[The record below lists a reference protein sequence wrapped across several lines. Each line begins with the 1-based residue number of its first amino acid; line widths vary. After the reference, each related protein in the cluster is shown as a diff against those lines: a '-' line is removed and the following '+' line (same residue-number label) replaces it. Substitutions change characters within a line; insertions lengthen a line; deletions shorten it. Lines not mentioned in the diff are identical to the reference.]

1 MTVRYDQIIK
11 PSLCFYLFL
20 LLLLS
25 FINMA
30 SAAVLQPAPAR
41 SHPLFI
47 VSQIH
52 SSYSIIHP
60 WFGSRVFPCWPL
72 FAFKANALSRPP
84 ILPPSIPP
92 VSVLSLHHPSS
103 PCIIDL
109 TSLCWTGLRVPAD
122 PASRTM
128 LFFSAPLASGHLGND
143 TPQSETA
150 AGQPL
155 VVHLRHFSCLQHQ
168 M

>member
-11 PSLCFYLFL
+11 PSLCFYLF

-60 WFGSRVFPCWPL
+60 WFGSRVFLRWPL
-72 FAFKANALSRPP
+72 FAFKANGLSPV
-84 ILPPSIPP
+84 LPPSIPP
-92 VSVLSLHHPSS
+92 VSVLSFHHPSS

-128 LFFSAPLASGHLGND
+128 LFFFSPSRFWAP
-143 TPQSETA
+143 
-150 AGQPL
+150 
-155 VVHLRHFSCLQHQ
+155 RK
-168 M
+168 